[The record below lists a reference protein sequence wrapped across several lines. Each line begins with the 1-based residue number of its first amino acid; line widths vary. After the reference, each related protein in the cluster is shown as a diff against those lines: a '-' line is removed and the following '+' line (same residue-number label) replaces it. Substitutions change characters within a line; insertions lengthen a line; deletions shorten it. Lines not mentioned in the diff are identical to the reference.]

1 MQIPL
6 AILERILSGEVTLA
20 FRRWIRPTVKAG
32 ETLRT
37 ERGVL
42 RIEAVTQVDAGEIGE
57 REARLAGC
65 ASRTEL
71 MDQITAGRPGWL
83 YRIELHPEAPDP
95 AKTREE
101 RADESAGS
109 Q

>member
-1 MQIPL
+1 MQIPI
-6 AILERILSGEVTLA
+6 AILERVFRGEVTLA

-42 RIEAVTQVDAGEIGE
+42 RIEAITPVDAREIGE
-57 REARLAGC
+57 REARLAGY
-65 ASRTEL
+65 ASRAEL

-83 YRIELHPEAPDP
+83 YRVELHPEVPNP
-95 AKTREE
+95 AKTREK
-101 RADESAGS
+101 RADESAG
-109 Q
+109 